1 MKRELLQNT
10 KVHPIASGDAVE
22 RAGFL
27 SGVLG
32 AKIGT
37 AGALTVTVEHSD
49 DGETFE
55 AVTDKKLFIE
65 KQTTD
70 GAFTTDSRAA
80 DDIVNI
86 DLDLI
91 GLKDFIKITISGAA
105 ATGTMLAIALGDMYT
120 QPV

>member
-1 MKRELLQNT
+1 M
-10 KVHPIASGDAVE
+10 HPIASGDAVE

-70 GAFTTDSRAA
+70 GAFTTDSLAA

>member
-37 AGALTVTVEHSD
+37 AGALTVTVEHRPPTALLLRIRSP
-49 DGETFE
+49 
-55 AVTDKKLFIE
+55 
-65 KQTTD
+65 
-70 GAFTTDSRAA
+70 RM
-80 DDIVNI
+80 
-86 DLDLI
+86 
-91 GLKDFIKITISGAA
+91 IS
-105 ATGTMLAIALGDMYT
+105 
-120 QPV
+120 